1 MSAIES
7 CGNNSDEDNEE
18 AQKDS
23 GYCHFNEDG
32 SASTFSISLFGH
44 DLDIEQ
50 EPANTVLGHGAVV
63 WDSAVIF
70 AKYME
75 FDPKRFTVDKLQGKK
90 VIELGSGCG
99 LAGISLMMKG
109 SKVTLTDMQKVT
121 ESLTAINVN
130 RIYSRLRSKGKAFPN
145 TLSPPSVFPLDW
157 IDFKSFEEVSGL
169 ADCPYDIVLLTDCV
183 FSASLAIPLV
193 DCIRR
198 LSGTNS
204 TIYCCHEIR
213 DEEANMYFLE
223 EFGKYFTFK
232 RIPRYKLHPEYTNNL
247 VELII
252 AKQIRISKKNV
263 DK

>member
-1 MSAIES
+1 MSAIDS
-7 CGNNSDEDNEE
+7 CSNNSDDEDEE
-18 AQKDS
+18 IIKES
-23 GYCHFNEDG
+23 GYCHFNKDG

-44 DLDIEQ
+44 DIDIEQ

-75 FDPKRFTVDKLQGKK
+75 FDPKQFTVDKLQGKK

-121 ESLTAINVN
+121 ESLTTINVN
-130 RIYSRLRSKGKAFPN
+130 RIFSRLRSKGKAFHNP
-145 TLSPPSVFPLDW
+145 LLPPSVFPLDW
-157 IDFKSFEEVSGL
+157 TDFESFQEVSGL

-193 DCIRR
+193 DCIRK
-198 LSGTNS
+198 LSGINS

-213 DEEANMYFLE
+213 DEVIRMQ
-223 EFGKYFTFK
+223 
-232 RIPRYKLHPEYTNNL
+232 NL
-247 VELII
+247 IY
-252 AKQIRISKKNV
+252 S
-263 DK
+263 